1 MKNKPQADDEILAEM
16 EEIDRLELEGGISA
30 APANKRTD
38 PDLKDKPKYKM
49 SGLSKDGLKLK

>member
-1 MKNKPQADDEILAEM
+1 MNNKPQADDEILAEM

>member
-1 MKNKPQADDEILAEM
+1 M
-16 EEIDRLELEGGISA
+16 EEVDRLELEGGISA
-30 APANKRTD
+30 TPANKRTD